1 MKRKFL
7 HLQEIV
13 FRLEEYWAKRG
24 CLIFTPYNSEV
35 GAGTFNPATFLKVLD
50 NKPWRVAYTEP
61 SKRPRDGRYAQNPL
75 RVQQFWQFQVIL
87 KPTPNDVQ
95 DVYLKSLEAIGIDLK
110 ANDIK
115 FIEDDWESPTLGAWG
130 LGWQVEL
137 NGVEITQF
145 TYFQQCG
152 GVDLPLIPVE
162 LTYGLERIA
171 MFIQKVDSI
180 FKVQWNDKYTWGDV
194 YRQNEEEFSVFNF
207 EVASVEFYKDQFD
220 KYETEALRL
229 LDKNL
234 VYPGYDCVIK
244 CSHIFNLLEARG
256 AISVSERT
264 NYIARVRK
272 LARQSALKYLEKVN
286 PKEAIQEVAT

>member
-1 MKRKFL
+1 MTKFKNKKTFY
-7 HLQEIV
+7 LQDIV
-13 FRLEEYWAKRG
+13 FQLEDYWAKRG

-35 GAGTFNPATFLKVLD
+35 GAGTFNPATFLRVLD
-50 NKPWRVAYTEP
+50 DKPWRVAYIEP

-87 KPTPNDVQ
+87 KPAPENVQ
-95 DVYLKSLEAIGIDLK
+95 DIYLNSLEAIGIDLK

-152 GVDLPLIPVE
+152 GIDLPLIPVE

-180 FKVQWNDKYTWGDV
+180 FEVKWNDKYTWGDI
-194 YRQNEEEFSVFNF
+194 YRQNEEEFSIFNF
-207 EVASVEFYKDQFD
+207 EEASVEFYKDQFD
-220 KYETEALRL
+220 KYEAEAIRL
-229 LDKNL
+229 LEKSL

-264 NYIARVRK
+264 NYIARVRR
-272 LARQSALKYLEKVN
+272 LARLSALKYLEKAN
-286 PKEAIQEVAT
+286 KY